1 MLSEP
6 DIVALKIAAALE
18 AIGVEYMIGGSV
30 ASGIHG
36 IPRMTQDVDIIT
48 RLGHDVVDK
57 LVVLLGEEFYID
69 ADMAHE
75 AIDSGTSFNVIY
87 LATMTK
93 GDLFIL
99 GNSAWTQSEW
109 RRRQRK
115 RVGDT
120 EETLYF
126 ASPEDMILQKLRWYR
141 MTGERSDRQWGDVQ
155 GMLRVQGDALDR
167 EYLNHWARELEIGDL
182 LAQSLEDAGFND

>member
-1 MLSEP
+1 MLSES
-6 DIVALKIAAALE
+6 DIVALKLAAALE
-18 AIGVEYMIGGSV
+18 AVGVDYMIGGSV

-36 IPRMTQDVDIIT
+36 IPRMTQDVDMMT

-57 LVVLLGEEFYID
+57 LVALLKEEFYID

-75 AIDSGTSFNVIY
+75 AIDNASSFNVIY

-93 GDLFIL
+93 GDLFIA

-109 RRRQRK
+109 QRRQRK

-126 ASPEDMILQKLRWYR
+126 ASAEDMILQKLRWYR

-155 GMLRVQGDALDR
+155 GMIRVQGDALDR
-167 EYLNHWARELEIGDL
+167 EYLTHWAKELEISDL
-182 LAQSLEDAGFND
+182 LAQALEDAGQ